1 MGLYRRGSWHTSW
14 HHRSGMY
21 CAASWTFWAK
31 LMLIHVSYISIGA
44 VRNGDWATMNSNE
57 WRPPEP
63 NPWSPMDGPADSPV
77 TLLTSSLDHGAQISS
92 SSSAQSRLDHER
104 KSVTVADIM
113 HSTVDWPLSVT
124 SFYHSQQNRPP
135 QTKPTA
141 EKHFLFR
148 RDLSKAQ
155 STSLRHALPPARAW
169 ADNGTGAIC
178 QDPGSMDG
186 NCTTTRERSPTLMT
200 SASGNTTADELLV
213 PYPSN
218 RNFTANESAFGMLKE
233 LELATL
239 QSPLEDNHTAH
250 SNTAVNL
257 NDHNDA
263 LCDDDSD
270 QMEYNENCFIDHNV
284 TCVGDPDFC
293 NLTYSEYRQLLMDYI
308 YPSTGEWIL
317 IASHT
322 VVFLMGLVGNAL
334 VCIAVY
340 TNHTMRTVTNIFIV
354 NLAVADFFVI
364 LFCLPP
370 TVVWDVTET
379 WFMGKAMCKVV
390 IYFQTVS
397 VTVSVLTLT
406 FISID
411 RWYAICFPLRYK
423 PRPER
428 AWRSI
433 ALIWLIGFLSDLPE
447 FLVLTT
453 RRKKLRFD
461 IKLFTQCVATWDNE
475 TEKTFYIFKFVL
487 LYTLPLLFM
496 TVAYFQIVR
505 VLWRSDTIPGHR
517 ESRNQPCGIHSTRT
531 TLNCVGNTSTMGQ
544 LRARRKAAKMLVAV
558 VIMFAGC
565 YFPVHML
572 NVARYTVDIGQSDIV
587 AVLSLFSHWLCYAN
601 SAVNPVIY
609 NFMSGKFR
617 REFKN
622 ALEKCRCLRN
632 SHAYGGRVGGYDDRS
647 LCHTATRLNVSPSTR
662 SNYHLASVRDA
673 RFKQHTQQTSFNG
686 SRHQH
691 GRNSINHPGSLQP
704 QISPISVEERLALTK
719 SLDGC
724 ETLQLTNRKNSSTL
738 AGTNG
743 SGLGHGKTTNNGNG
757 VGNGSQSLLQH
768 NHHHSHQQQQ
778 QQQQQQQHYKQYGE
792 QMITDGCLVAS
803 EDSAAPQ
810 EQSVTA
816 PTAMLMIVNKSSNC
830 KIGGT

>member
-1 MGLYRRGSWHTSW
+1 MGTYRRSGWHKSW
-14 HHRSGMY
+14 HHRSTMY
-21 CAASWTFWAK
+21 WAASWTFWAQ

-44 VRNGDWATMNSNE
+44 VRNGDWAVMSSNE

-63 NPWSPMDGPADSPV
+63 NPWSPAAGTADSPV
-77 TLLTSSLDHGAQISS
+77 TLLTSSLDQAARGG
-92 SSSAQSRLDHER
+92 SSSAPLRLDR
-104 KSVTVADIM
+104 SRVDMGTSVTNLYQSQLAAPELTPT
-113 HSTVDWPLSVT
+113 TV
-124 SFYHSQQNRPP
+124 
-135 QTKPTA
+135 

-148 RDLSKAQ
+148 RDLSQAP
-155 STSLRHALPPARAW
+155 STSLHHTLRSARAW
-169 ADNGTGAIC
+169 ADNGAGTIC
-178 QDPGSMDG
+178 QDPGPMDG
-186 NCTTTRERSPTLMT
+186 NCTTNRERSATLMT
-200 SASGNTTADELLV
+200 GASNTTTAASTGEELLV
-213 PYPSN
+213 PFPPYHN
-218 RNFTANESAFGMLKE
+218 VTMNESAFGLGKD

-239 QSPLEDNHTAH
+239 QSPLEGNHTAH
-250 SNTAVNL
+250 NNAAVNL

-433 ALIWLIGFLSDLPE
+433 AVIWLIGFLSDLPE

-475 TEKTFYIFKFVL
+475 TEKTFYIVKFVL
-487 LYTLPLLFM
+487 LYTVPLLFM
-496 TVAYFQIVR
+496 TGAYFQIVR

-517 ESRNQPCGIHSTRT
+517 ESRNQPCGMHSTRT

-572 NVARYTVDIGQSDIV
+572 NVARYTIDIGQSDIV

-662 SNYHLASVRDA
+662 SNYHLASVRVA

-719 SLDGC
+719 SLDG

-738 AGTNG
+738 VGNNG
-743 SGLGHGKTTNNGNG
+743 NGLGHGKPASNGNG
-757 VGNGSQSLLQH
+757 AGNGTQSM
-768 NHHHSHQQQQ
+768 HHHHHHHRSHQQQQ
-778 QQQQQQQHYKQYGE
+778 QHHKQHGE
-792 QMITDGCLVAS
+792 QMRPDGDVLVN
-803 EDSAAPQ
+803 EDGTSTQ
-810 EQSVTA
+810 EQSVTG
-816 PTAMLMIVNKSSNC
+816 PTTMLMIVNKSSNC